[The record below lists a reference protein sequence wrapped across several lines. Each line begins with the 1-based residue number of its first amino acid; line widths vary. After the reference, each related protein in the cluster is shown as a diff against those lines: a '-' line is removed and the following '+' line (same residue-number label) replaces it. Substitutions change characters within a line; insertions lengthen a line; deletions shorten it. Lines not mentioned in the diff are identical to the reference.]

1 MYMEK
6 NAENPLEILNQLNK
20 EMDEIYHSYAK
31 DRDVSDSALWLMYS
45 IYESSVPCT
54 QKDLCAAWHYPP
66 QTVNSI
72 LKGLEKNGY
81 VTLETTP
88 ENHKNKLIF
97 LTKQGRK
104 LLKEVIAPLI
114 HAEEQA
120 FQYLTKEEQ
129 AFLLNL
135 TRKYIE
141 SLRKEVSRIYRD

>member
-6 NAENPLEILNQLNK
+6 NSKNPLEILNQLSK

-31 DRDVSDSALWLMYS
+31 DQGVSDSALWLMYS
-45 IYESSVPCT
+45 IYESSAPCT

-66 QTVNSI
+66 QTVNSV
-72 LKGLEKNGY
+72 LKNLEKKGC

-104 LLKEVIAPLI
+104 LLEEVIAPLI

-129 AFLLNL
+129 TALLSL
-135 TRKYIE
+135 TRKYME
-141 SLRKEVSRIYRD
+141 SLRKEVSGICED